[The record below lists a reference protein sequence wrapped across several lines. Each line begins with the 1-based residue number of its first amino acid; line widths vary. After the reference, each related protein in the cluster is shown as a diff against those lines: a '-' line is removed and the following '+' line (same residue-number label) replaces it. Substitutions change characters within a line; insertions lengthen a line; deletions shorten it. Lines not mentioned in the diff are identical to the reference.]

1 MIFTLTKF
9 AAQDIEDIGDFI
21 ALNNPA
27 RALSFI
33 EEIHAACRALIDT
46 PAAYP
51 AIVTLGDNIRRAP
64 FQRYL
69 IFYAGTASELRI
81 VRVLHSAR
89 DINAQMFVV

>member
-1 MIFTLTKF
+1 MIFTLSTS

-33 EEIHAACRALIDT
+33 EEIHAACLALIDT

-51 AIVTLGDNIRRAP
+51 IIEALGNDIHRAP
-64 FQRYL
+64 FKRYL
-69 IFYAGTASELRI
+69 IFYTATEFEVRI
-81 VRVLHSAR
+81 ARVLHSAR
-89 DINAQMFVV
+89 NIDPQMLTA